1 MFSNASNFVSGVDSA
16 FLFIIAI
23 SLFFLVFL
31 TGLMIY
37 FIVRYNKKRHP
48 KAIQVKDSTT
58 LEVTWTVIP
67 LILALAMFYIGWK
80 DFLPMRQVPADA
92 MKVKAIGKMWKWE
105 FEYPGNK
112 VSDTLVVPIDKAIR
126 VELVSTDVLHGFS
139 VPAFRIKEDVV
150 PRKGN
155 YSWFKSGELGG
166 YNLFCTVYCGL
177 SHSGM
182 SGELIKVVS
191 QADFDAWIKKVP
203 VRKILDNNKGYN
215 ALQKNGCIAC
225 HTVDGKTTVG
235 PSFKGLYGKTIEV
248 TENGAT
254 KKVVADSAYIETS
267 ILDPNKQV
275 HNGFPQG
282 VMKSYKG
289 IVSADEI
296 KAISDYIKSIK

>member
-1 MFSNASNFVSGVDSA
+1 MFSNASNFVAGVDSA

-48 KAIQVKDSTT
+48 KAIQVKDSTA

-80 DFLPMRQVPADA
+80 DFLPMRVVPSDA

-112 VSDTLVVPIDKAIR
+112 VSDTLVVPINQAIR
-126 VELVSTDVLHGFS
+126 VDLVSTDVLHGFS
-139 VPAFRIKEDVV
+139 VPAFRLKEDVV

-155 YSWFKSGELGG
+155 YTWFKSSELGS

-203 VRKILDNNKGYN
+203 VRKVLNNNTGFN
-215 ALQKNGCIAC
+215 ALEKNGCLAC
-225 HTVDGKTTVG
+225 HSVDGKASVG
-235 PSFKGLYGKTIEV
+235 PSFKGIYGKTIEV
-248 TENGAT
+248 TENGAS
-254 KKVVADSAYIETS
+254 KKVVADAAYIKTS
-267 ILDPNKQV
+267 ILEPEKQV
-275 HNGFPQG
+275 HSGFPP

-289 IVSADEI
+289 VVKDNEI
-296 KAISDYIKSIK
+296 EAITEYFKTLK